1 MRGVV
6 QLRQDLRLR
15 DQPALSAACAI
26 CDDVIP
32 LFVFDDPFFLRA
44 QQFGSPGVTSLVS
57 YLDEIDDAL
66 AGCRI
71 GADCLSPIVDHP
83 QAREEYLALG
93 KQQGTR

>member
-6 QLRQDLRLR
+6 RLRRDLRLR
-15 DQPALSAACAI
+15 DQPALSAACAN

-32 LFVFDDPFFLRA
+32 LLVFDDPFLRA
-44 QQFGSPGVTSLVS
+44 RQFGSPGVTSLVS
-57 YLDEIDDAL
+57 YLDEFDDAL

-71 GADCLSPIVDHP
+71 GTDCLSPLVDHS

-93 KQQGTR
+93 EQQGTR